1 MEVAFKYKI
10 GQLVYYNNHLY
21 RVLSRAYFE
30 TKDVSVNKYNL
41 RSVDDNSINGYEPN
55 VWEDDIKTLRR
66 VK

>member
-1 MEVAFKYKI
+1 MDVTFKYKI

-30 TKDVSVNKYNL
+30 TDNVKVNKYNL
-41 RSVDDNSINGYEPN
+41 RSVDDIYGYEPN
-55 VWEDDIKTLRR
+55 VWEDDIKTLWR

>member
-1 MEVAFKYKI
+1 MEVTFKYKI

-30 TKDVSVNKYNL
+30 TKDVRVNKYNL
-41 RSVDDNSINGYEPN
+41 RSVDDHDISGYEHN
-55 VWEDDIKTLRR
+55 VWEDDIKTLWR

>member
-1 MEVAFKYKI
+1 MEVTFKYKI

-30 TKDVSVNKYNL
+30 TKDVKVNKYNL
-41 RSVDDNSINGYEPN
+41 RSVDDHSIDGYEPN
-55 VWEDDIKTLRR
+55 GWEDDIKTLRR

>member
-30 TKDVSVNKYNL
+30 AKDVRVNKYNF
-41 RSVDDNSINGYEPN
+41 
-55 VWEDDIKTLRR
+55 RR
-66 VK
+66 VDNHDIDG

>member
-1 MEVAFKYKI
+1 MEVTFKYKI

-30 TKDVSVNKYNL
+30 TDKIKVNKYNL
-41 RSVDDNSINGYEPN
+41 RSVDIYDINGYEPN
-55 VWEDDIKTLRR
+55 VWEDDIKTLWR

>member
-30 TKDVSVNKYNL
+30 TKWVRVNKYNL
-41 RSVDDNSINGYEPN
+41 KNVDGCDINEYEPN
-55 VWEDDIKTLRR
+55 VWEEDIKTLWR

>member
-1 MEVAFKYKI
+1 MEVAFKYEI

-30 TKDVSVNKYNL
+30 TKDVRVNKYNL
-41 RSVDDNSINGYEPN
+41 KNVDGCDINEYEPN

>member
-10 GQLVYYNNHLY
+10 GQIVYYNNHLY

-30 TKDVSVNKYNL
+30 TKDVRVNKYNL
-41 RSVDDNSINGYEPN
+41 RSVNEDDINGYEPN
-55 VWEDDIKTLRR
+55 VWEDDIKTLWR

>member
-1 MEVAFKYKI
+1 MDVTFKYEI
-10 GQLVYYNNHLY
+10 GQLVYSHNHLY

-41 RSVDDNSINGYEPN
+41 RSVDDHSISGYEPN
-55 VWEDDIKTLRR
+55 VWEDDIKTLWR

>member
-30 TKDVSVNKYNL
+30 TKDVRVNKYNL
-41 RSVDDNSINGYEPN
+41 ISVDIHGIDGYESN
-55 VWEDDIKTLRR
+55 VWEDNIKTLWR

>member
-1 MEVAFKYKI
+1 MEITFKYKI

-21 RVLSRAYFE
+21 RVLSRAHFE

-41 RSVDDNSINGYEPN
+41 RSVDNHDISGYEPN
-55 VWEDDIKTLRR
+55 VWEDDIKTLWR